1 MDRSSGRTTRAGD
14 ATVRSCNRPRLRA
27 TGRDR
32 HGVVPSPQCRHDA
45 LGLQCTIAQRVDEA
59 GGGDAA
65 PGCGNGESAG
75 SLAPFGGFGFL
86 GSCVMVLAALG
97 GGPAGFSSAK
107 PGLGSAVVVA
117 GVGESTGLRITWT
130 GIVADCIW

>member
-45 LGLQCTIAQRVDEA
+45 LGLQCTIDQRVDEA

-75 SLAPFGGFGFL
+75 SLAPFGGVGFL
-86 GSCVMVLAALG
+86 GLCVAVLAALG
-97 GGPAGFSSAK
+97 GGPAGWRYAK
-107 PGLGSAVVVA
+107 TGLGTETVAA
-117 GVGESTGLRITWT
+117 GVAKSPEVAVIRTG
-130 GIVADCIW
+130 VV